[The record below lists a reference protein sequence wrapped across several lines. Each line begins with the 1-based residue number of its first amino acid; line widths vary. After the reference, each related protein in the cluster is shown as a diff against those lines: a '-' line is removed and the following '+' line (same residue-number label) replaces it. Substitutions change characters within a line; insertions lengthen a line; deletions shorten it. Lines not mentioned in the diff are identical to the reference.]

1 MMKIQTL
8 ILSILILSIIAL
20 VSYWLSKSDTNKT
33 ELNTKVGE
41 KLLNAEYLT
50 GITDI
55 ILENITDEKK
65 VHIVKNDKGTW
76 VLPGYYFLPVEFSK
90 LDNFISS
97 LLKADIL
104 RYVTSKKERIER
116 LEFSKHKII
125 LKVNEE
131 TVWSIETGKRGQ
143 SGGLF
148 IQFNNE
154 ADVYLVDITS
164 YFDSNVDNW
173 PEKQMLPF
181 KPSDVATLSID
192 FSNHEHGF
200 KVKRETAESDFLSDG
215 LAENEI
221 LDYSSITRFMST
233 LINAR
238 FTKVYE
244 LNNPDAITAKD
255 HSHLITFELF
265 NGKIYNLRV
274 GRRPI
279 EISTKSE
286 NEIHKMD
293 NNESKD
299 EEELEE
305 PKPGPVFIFFEC
317 SDPKDNLNAI
327 MKNVS
332 LSYSNYVFTQIPE
345 SRDKFIESSSA
356 PP

>member
-1 MMKIQTL
+1 MEEINSVSRLIEKTDCLMLQQEIPLEASVQAAKIAREKGK
-8 ILSILILSIIAL
+8 IVVWDPAPAG
-20 VSYWLSKSDTNKT
+20 
-33 ELNTKVGE
+33 ELPNEAYQFAQVMVPNQIE
-41 KLLNAEYLT
+41 AEYLT

-65 VHIVKNDKGTW
+65 VHIVKNDKGIW

-192 FSNHEHGF
+192 FYNQEHGF
-200 KVKRETAESDFLSDG
+200 KVKRET
-215 LAENEI
+215 
-221 LDYSSITRFMST
+221 
-233 LINAR
+233 
-238 FTKVYE
+238 
-244 LNNPDAITAKD
+244 
-255 HSHLITFELF
+255 
-265 NGKIYNLRV
+265 
-274 GRRPI
+274 
-279 EISTKSE
+279 
-286 NEIHKMD
+286 
-293 NNESKD
+293 
-299 EEELEE
+299 
-305 PKPGPVFIFFEC
+305 
-317 SDPKDNLNAI
+317 
-327 MKNVS
+327 
-332 LSYSNYVFTQIPE
+332 
-345 SRDKFIESSSA
+345 
-356 PP
+356 